1 LRGGEKMGLFE
12 WVKGG
17 GKEIY
22 NLSYHILGETLGKK
36 LADVGVTKTTERI
49 FEDKRG
55 ELMADILSI
64 APDNQNLLRRHKEAI
79 GEYRENRFV
88 TLLAKIPRFEF
99 EMEESELEEK
109 GQKKK
114 VKKEIKKEVRREV
127 LRNLDTLSDQDFK
140 QYLELL
146 EHDLVRQV
154 LKRLMVP
161 TITPA
166 KESAEKAR
174 DFLGQKMRKRLEEL
188 NRRKIEREIP
198 EELEEGGGE

>member
-1 LRGGEKMGLFE
+1 MVLSNLDARVLIIGISVSNGMSFGGTLRTF
-12 WVKGG
+12 V
-17 GKEIY
+17 
-22 NLSYHILGETLGKK
+22 KK
-36 LADVGVTKTTERI
+36 LLENLNKTK
-49 FEDKRG
+49 
-55 ELMADILSI
+55 
-64 APDNQNLLRRHKEAI
+64 
-79 GEYRENRFV
+79 
-88 TLLAKIPRFEF
+88 
-99 EMEESELEEK
+99 
-109 GQKKK
+109 
-114 VKKEIKKEVRREV
+114 IKKEVRREV

-188 NRRKIEREIP
+188 NRRKIEREITTT
-198 EELEEGGGE
+198 